1 MTGWLGTLA
10 LAALAAGAF
19 GALAACGVFAGYPG
33 LRRALSRAHPAA
45 RADAALAAAL
55 APAGIVAL
63 GLGLCFAPSAL
74 ALAGLGADHCLGH
87 AEHPHL
93 CLTHHAFAPT
103 PLLSLALAAGAAAAA
118 VGLARAAGREV
129 RARRWLD
136 RLAAAP
142 ATALA
147 PAVRV
152 VESEAA
158 FCFAAGWLRPRV
170 YVSAAFARALAPA
183 ALAAALEHE
192 AAHAR
197 RRDALRLRVARALA
211 WTQLPGARARILG
224 DLALACEQACDEE
237 AARRLGDRLRVAE
250 AILVAERALA
260 GAPPAPVAFAAGFGA
275 GPIAARVQ
283 SLLAEPVA
291 RPARG
296 LRPLVLTTLALA
308 APAAAEPLHHAT
320 EHLLGL
326 LVRAL

>member
-19 GALAACGVFAGYPG
+19 GALAAFGVFAGYPG
-33 LRRALSRAHPAA
+33 LRRALHRSQPAA

-55 APAGIVAL
+55 APAAIAAL
-63 GLGLCFAPSAL
+63 GLALCFAPSAL

-93 CLTHHAFAPT
+93 CLIHHPFASP
-103 PLLSLALAAGAAAAA
+103 PLLSLAFGVGAGAAAL
-118 VGLARAAGREV
+118 GFARAALGEART
-129 RARRWLD
+129 RRWVA

-142 ATALA
+142 GAAFM
-147 PAVRV
+147 PGVRL

-158 FCFAAGWLRPRV
+158 FCFTAGWLRPRIHL
-170 YVSAAFARALAPA
+170 STAFARALAPA
-183 ALAAALEHE
+183 ELTAALEHE

-197 RRDALRLRVARALA
+197 RRDALRLRLARALA

-237 AARRLGDRLRVAE
+237 AARRLGDRLAVAE
-250 AILVAERALA
+250 AILAAERALA
-260 GAPPAPVAFAAGFGA
+260 GAPPAPVIAAPGFGA
-275 GPIAARVQ
+275 GSIAARVQ
-283 SLLAEPVA
+283 SLVAEPA
-291 RPARG
+291 SRAPGG
-296 LRPLVLTTLALA
+296 LVPVVLATLALA

-326 LVRAL
+326 LLRAL